1 MSAYSTYTDQEL
13 TALLKQGNQSGYTE
27 LYNRYKTL
35 LYVFALRRID
45 DRAEAQDMIQ
55 ELFLTLWHKREELVL
70 RGSFRS
76 YIFTALRNRMLDVIA
91 HRNVASRYLDS
102 FQSYLDTTEGT
113 TDHLIRT
120 KELSALIENEIAAL
134 PPKMRAVFEL
144 SRNTNMSRKEIAE
157 ALDLPEDT
165 VKSRM
170 HNALKILK
178 GKLGDKSFLIFF

>member
-13 TALLKQGNQSGYTE
+13 IALLKQGNQSGYTE

-45 DRAEAQDMIQ
+45 NRAEAQDLIQ

-70 RGSFRS
+70 TGSFRS

-91 HRNVASRYLDS
+91 RRNVASRYLDS
-102 FQSYLDTTEGT
+102 FQSYLGAAEGT

-120 KELSALIENEIAAL
+120 KELSALIEKEIAAL